1 MESEVTLWNVPEKA
15 QQCTVNAQSM
25 MSCTVNAQSM
35 TSCTVSR
42 LCVSS
47 FGRVERFP
55 LLDQDINGNNY
66 VRSPEFQSGVCLFK
80 YSKMEMVYHHYF
92 QLLSYYSKIDRK
104 VISK

>member
-1 MESEVTLWNVPEKA
+1 
-15 QQCTVNAQSM
+15 M

-80 YSKMEMVYHHYF
+80 YSKNGNGLPPLFPVIK
-92 QLLSYYSKIDRK
+92 LLLENR
-104 VISK
+104 